1 MQKILIIGEE
11 SVAQLLRT
19 KLDNKGFEIEVSD
32 GDEEEDFRDY
42 DIIFDLNFD
51 DDAENFPIYAGLRD
65 KIIFLSTVKQS
76 LSESSYIY
84 PEKVR
89 SKLFGINAIAYYL
102 ESDIWE
108 LSAFRG
114 NEWSIA
120 EDFMKKIGQKMISV
134 DDRVG
139 MWQPRRD
146 FLAFNETIKLCDEG
160 AVINYNTNQSVLKE
174 FERIDTIGV
183 TDIFETLMAIY
194 EDTKEVK
201 YLPCPLLKKKYLRN
215 HLMVVKGK

>member
-32 GDEEEDFRDY
+32 GDEEEDFREY
-42 DIIFDLNFD
+42 DILFDLNFD

-65 KIIFLSTVKQS
+65 KLIFLSTVKQS

-89 SKLFGINAIAYYL
+89 SKLFGINAIEFYL
-102 ESDIWE
+102 NSNSWE
-108 LSAFRG
+108 LSAFRA
-114 NEWSIA
+114 NEWVSA
-120 EDFMKKIGQKMISV
+120 EQFMNKIGQKFISV

-146 FLAFNETIKLCDEG
+146 FLAFNETIKLCEEG
-160 AVINYNTNQSVLKE
+160 AILNYNSNPFILAE
-174 FERIDTIGV
+174 FEKIDTVGV
-183 TDIFETLMAIY
+183 TDVFEVLMAIY
-194 EDTKEVK
+194 EDTKEIK
-201 YLPCPLLKKKYLRN
+201 YMPCPLLKKKYLRN

>member
-32 GDEEEDFRDY
+32 GDEEEDYRDY
-42 DIIFDLNFD
+42 DILFDLNFD

-65 KIIFLSTVKQS
+65 KLIFLSTVKQS

-89 SKLFGINAIAYYL
+89 SKLFGINAIEFYL
-102 ESDIWE
+102 NSNSWE
-108 LSAFRG
+108 LSAFRA
-114 NEWSIA
+114 NEWVIA
-120 EDFMKKIGQKMISV
+120 EQFMNKIGQKFISV

-146 FLAFNETIKLCDEG
+146 FLAFNETIKLCEEG
-160 AVINYNTNQSVLKE
+160 AIINYNSNPFILAE
-174 FERIDTIGV
+174 FEKIDTVGV
-183 TDIFETLMAIY
+183 TDVFEVLMAIY
-194 EDTKEVK
+194 EDTKEIK

>member
-42 DIIFDLNFD
+42 DILFDLNFD

-65 KIIFLSTVKQS
+65 KLIFLSTVKQT

-89 SKLFGINAIAYYL
+89 SKIFGINAIEFYIN
-102 ESDIWE
+102 SNSWE
-108 LSAFRG
+108 LSAFRA
-114 NEWSIA
+114 NEWVIA
-120 EDFMKKIGQKMISV
+120 EQFMNKISQKFISV

-146 FLAFNETIKLCDEG
+146 FLAFNETIKLCEEG
-160 AVINYNTNQSVLKE
+160 AVLNYNSNPFILAE
-174 FERIDTIGV
+174 FEKIDDIGV
-183 TDIFETLMAIY
+183 TAVFEVLMAIY
-194 EDTKEVK
+194 EDTKEIK

-215 HLMVVKGK
+215 HLMVLKGK

>member
-19 KLDNKGFEIEVSD
+19 KIDTKGFEIEVSD

-65 KIIFLSTVKQS
+65 KLIFLSTVKQT

-89 SKLFGINAIAYYL
+89 SKLFGINALEYYL
-102 ESDIWE
+102 NSDTWE
-108 LSAFRG
+108 LSAFRA
-114 NEWSIA
+114 NEWNIA
-120 EDFMKKIGQKMISV
+120 EEFIKKIGQKIIMV

-160 AVINYNTNQSVLKE
+160 AVLNYNFNPSIIKE
-174 FERIDTIGV
+174 FEQIDAIGV
-183 TDIFETLMAIY
+183 TDIFESLMAIY
-194 EDTKEVK
+194 EDTKEIK

-215 HLMVVKGK
+215 HLMVVKAK